1 MEYKNNQ
8 DSLIFFPDFVKI
20 AKKKKGKKKRGIFE
34 LIRYVRYLL
43 DDEHDFFPRNWYRM
57 RGTRATIDPSIG
69 ARLYS

>member
-43 DDEHDFFPRNWYRM
+43 DDEHDFFPRN
-57 RGTRATIDPSIG
+57 
-69 ARLYS
+69 